1 MAVGYSGKS
10 LAQKLGIK
18 EETQLFVINDPG
30 KDYHAAL
37 GFKPVKFNKQKEPQ
51 IIHFFTLSK
60 AELATTLKKLRSLI
74 HRDGMVWVS
83 WPKKS
88 ARVKTDVTEDVIRE
102 VAYPLDFVD
111 LKVCAVTEIW
121 SGLKLMIR
129 KEKR

>member
-10 LAQKLGIK
+10 LAQKLGVKDGIS
-18 EETQLFVINDPG
+18 LFVINDPG
-30 KDYHAAL
+30 KEYHAAL
-37 GFKPVKFNKQKEPQ
+37 GFKPVKFGKQKEPE
-51 IIHFFTLSK
+51 IVHFFTVSK
-60 AELATTLKKLRSLI
+60 TELAATLKKLRNLMR
-74 HRDGMVWVS
+74 RDGMIWVS

-88 ARVKTDVTEDVIRE
+88 SRVETDVTEDIIRE

-121 SGLKLMIR
+121 SGLKLVIR